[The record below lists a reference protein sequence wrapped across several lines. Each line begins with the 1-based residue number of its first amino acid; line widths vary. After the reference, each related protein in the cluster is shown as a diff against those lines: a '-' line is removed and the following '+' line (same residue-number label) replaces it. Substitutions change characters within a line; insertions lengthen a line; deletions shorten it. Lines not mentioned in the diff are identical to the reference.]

1 MKSAQEDAYLEFV
14 SARAKA
20 LYRSAYTLAAGDAH
34 LAEDL
39 VQETFSRIYV
49 HWNRVARADSP
60 AAYAQTVLVR
70 TFLTLRRRR
79 STTERPTGTGTVPD
93 SADVSGRDCALRIT
107 LTTAL
112 GQLPPRDR
120 AVLLLRYWEGH
131 TIEETARTLKLSNSA
146 VRSQG
151 TRALGK
157 LRALLGETLSDLV
170 PH

>member
-1 MKSAQEDAYLEFV
+1 MKSAQEDEYLEFV
-14 SARAKA
+14 ATRAKA
-20 LYRSAYTLAAGDAH
+20 LYRSAYVLAAGDAH

-39 VQETFSRIYV
+39 VQETLSRVYV

-79 STTERPTGTGTVPD
+79 STGERPTGTLPD
-93 SADVSGRDCALRIT
+93 GAATGPDTALRLT
-107 LTTAL
+107 LLDAL

-120 AVLLLRYWEGH
+120 AVLLLRYWEDRS
-131 TIEETARTLKLSNSA
+131 IEETARMLKLSNGA

-151 TRALGK
+151 TRALGRV
-157 LRALLGETLSDLV
+157 RALLGDSLSDLV

>member
-49 HWNRVARADSP
+49 HWGRVSRADSP
-60 AAYAQTVLVR
+60 AAYAQTVMVR
-70 TFLTLRRRR
+70 TFLSLRRRR
-79 STTERPTGTGTVPD
+79 STAERPTGTVPD
-93 SADVSGRDCALRIT
+93 SADSSAHDSTLRIT
-107 LTTAL
+107 LMDAL
-112 GQLPPRDR
+112 SQLPPRDR

-146 VRSQG
+146 IRSQG
-151 TRALGK
+151 TRALAR
-157 LRALLGETLSDLV
+157 LRALLGESLSDLV

>member
-1 MKSAQEDAYLEFV
+1 MKSAQEDEYLEFV
-14 SARAKA
+14 ATRAKA
-20 LYRSAYTLAAGDAH
+20 LYRSAYALAAGDTH

-39 VQETFSRIYV
+39 VQETLSRVYV

-60 AAYAQTVLVR
+60 AAYARTVLVR
-70 TFLTLRRRR
+70 TFLSMRRRR
-79 STTERPTGTGTVPD
+79 STGERPIERMPD
-93 SADVSGRDCALRIT
+93 SAESGPDAALRIT
-107 LTTAL
+107 LLDAL

-131 TIEETARTLKLSNSA
+131 SIEETARMLRLSSSA

-151 TRALGK
+151 TRALAR
-157 LRALLGETLSDLV
+157 LRALLGDSLSDLV